1 MTTSHTSVA
10 LLALAAVL
18 GAAGCGSGSSGGKSS
33 GGATKTVVITTTVGG
48 GGSGT
53 TTGGTTTQAATKTTN
68 LVVTNVIRGQLLA
81 AGAAMHKLPTTDYT
95 GLRKGLTYYAY
106 DPASSTYWA
115 GAALVPSPS
124 SQQAQIGNQDD
135 GAYLVFKRASGGA
148 WKAWDAGIPG
158 DSHFG
163 CTVRPP
169 ASVLRVWDWAPHTC
183 HPRAD

>member
-1 MTTSHTSVA
+1 MTTSGTPIA
-10 LLALAAVL
+10 LMALGVVLA
-18 GAAGCGSGSSGGKSS
+18 AAGCGSGSSGGKSAGS
-33 GGATKTVVITTTVGG
+33 TSTVTVTTTVGG
-48 GGSGT
+48 GGSSG
-53 TTGGTTTQAATKTTN
+53 TTGGTSTPAATKTTN
-68 LVVTNVIRGQLLA
+68 LVVTNAVRAQLLA

-106 DPASSTYWA
+106 VPADSTYWA

-135 GAYLVFKRASGGA
+135 GAYLVFKRTSGGP

-163 CTVRPP
+163 CTVTPP
-169 ASVLRVWDWAPHTC
+169 ASVLHVWNWAPHTC

>member
-1 MTTSHTSVA
+1 MTTSRAPLA
-10 LLALAAVL
+10 LLALGAVL
-18 GAAGCGSGSSGGKSS
+18 VAAGCGSGSSGAKS
-33 GGATKTVVITTTVGG
+33 GGGSTSTVTVTTTVGG
-48 GGSGT
+48 GGGSSGAT
-53 TTGGTTTQAATKTTN
+53 TPAATKTTN
-68 LVVTNVIRGQLLA
+68 LVVTNAVRAQLLA

-106 DPASSTYWA
+106 VPADSTYWA

-135 GAYLVFKRASGGA
+135 GAYLVFKRTSAGA

-163 CTVRPP
+163 CTVTPP
-169 ASVLRVWDWAPHTC
+169 KSVLRVWDWAPGTC

>member
-169 ASVLRVWDWAPHTC
+169 ASVLRVWAWAPHTC